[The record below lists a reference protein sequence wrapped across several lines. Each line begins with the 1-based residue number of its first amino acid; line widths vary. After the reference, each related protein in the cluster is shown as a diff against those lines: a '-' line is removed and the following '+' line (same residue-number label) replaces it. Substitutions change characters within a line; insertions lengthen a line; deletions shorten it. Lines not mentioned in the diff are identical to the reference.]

1 MNRRPVSP
9 LILRGL
15 EIAEKHLGIDELCKR
30 LGATAASVQAWRTG
44 QEEMPDALFL
54 ELVDLLIELD
64 PGGIFPKPRPRRP
77 R

>member
-30 LGATAASVQAWRTG
+30 LGATPANVQAWRTG
-44 QEEMPDALFL
+44 REEMPDALFL
-54 ELVDLLIELD
+54 KLVDLLIELD
-64 PGGIFPKPRPRRP
+64 PGGIFPKPRP
-77 R
+77 